1 MLKRKSYLNLWES
14 LSSEKQMIFL
24 SGPRQVGKTTL
35 AKLIAGGYS
44 NKYYFNWDIASNK
57 NLLIKDPA
65 FFQHINR
72 VDSSNPLIILDE
84 IHKYRQWKNYLKG
97 IYDEFKNEYVFLVS
111 GSGRLDTYQKGGDSL
126 AGRYF
131 KFRLFPFTVAELS
144 KENRGFSDFM
154 HTPLKNF
161 DINKAQSTKKIWN
174 SLFNTGGFPEPF
186 VKGTKA
192 FLNKWSLNYYHQI
205 VREDIRDAA
214 DIRRI
219 NSVDLLFSLL
229 PSKVGSP
236 LSINN
241 LARDIQTAFDSV
253 KNWLALFESFY
264 LIFRISPWT
273 QKVSRAIS
281 KEKKLYLFNY
291 TEIQEK
297 GSMFENMVALE
308 LFRAITNWNDYGL
321 GRFTLHFIRNKAKE
335 EVDFLIADNNNPVLL
350 VEAKFSDEAV
360 SKSLLYFQNVLN
372 VPAVQLVNSE
382 NTYRYF
388 KNTAN
393 SCLSFFRSFMIPANL
408 SFCKFICPFISQ
420 KI

>member
-1 MLKRKSYLNLWES
+1 MLKRKSYIDLWES

-35 AKLIAGGYS
+35 AKFIARGYS
-44 NKYYFNWDIASNK
+44 NKYYFNWDIISNK
-57 NLLIKDPA
+57 KLLIKDPA

-72 VDSSNPLIILDE
+72 VDSTKPIVILDE

-131 KFRLFPFTVAELS
+131 KFHLFPFTIAELS
-144 KENRGFSDFM
+144 RENRDFSDFINN
-154 HTPLKNF
+154 PLKNF
-161 DINKAQSTKKIWN
+161 DINKSQSTKKVWN
-174 SLFNTGGFPEPF
+174 ALFNTGGFPEPF

-192 FLNKWSLNYYHQI
+192 FLTRWSLNYYHQI
-205 VREDIRDAA
+205 VREDIRDVS

-241 LARDIQTAFDSV
+241 LAQDIQAAFDSI
-253 KNWLALFESFY
+253 KSWLALFESFY
-264 LIFRISPWT
+264 LIFRLSPWT
-273 QKVSRAIS
+273 RKVSRAIS

-291 TEIQEK
+291 TEIQDK

-308 LFRAITNWNDYGL
+308 LFRAINNWNDYGL
-321 GRFTLHFIRNKAKE
+321 GRFTLHFIRNKEKE
-335 EVDFLIADNNNPVLL
+335 EVDFLIADKNNPVLL

-360 SKSLLYFQNVLN
+360 SKSLLHFQNDLD
-372 VPAVQLVNSE
+372 VPAVQLVNNE

-388 KNTAN
+388 KNGKNNILVVTAHQW
-393 SCLSFFRSFMIPANL
+393 LSSLP
-408 SFCKFICPFISQ
+408 
-420 KI
+420 

>member
-1 MLKRKSYLNLWES
+1 MLKRSLYTDLWES

-35 AKLIAGGYS
+35 AKFIAKSYS
-44 NKYYFNWDIASNK
+44 NKYYFNWDIISNK
-57 NLLIKDPA
+57 KLLIKDPA

-72 VDSSNPLIILDE
+72 VDSTKPIVILDE

-97 IYDEFKNEYVFLVS
+97 IYDEFKDEYVFLVS

-131 KFRLFPFTVAELS
+131 KFRLFPFTIAELS
-144 KENRGFSDFM
+144 RENRDFKEFM
-154 HTPLKNF
+154 DNPLKGF
-161 DINKAQSTKKIWN
+161 DINKKESTKKIWN
-174 SLFNTGGFPEPF
+174 ALFATGGFPEPF

-192 FLNKWSLNYYHQI
+192 FLTKWSLNYYHQI
-205 VREDIRDAA
+205 VREDIRNIS
-214 DIRRI
+214 DIRKI

-229 PSKVGSP
+229 PPKVGSP

-241 LARDIQTAFDSV
+241 LAQDIQTAFDSV
-253 KNWLALFESFY
+253 KSWLALFESFY
-264 LIFRISPWT
+264 LIFRIPPWT
-273 QKVSRAIS
+273 RKISRAIL

-291 TEIQEK
+291 TEIQDK
-297 GSMFENMVALE
+297 GNMFENMIALE
-308 LFRAITNWNDYGL
+308 LFRAISNWNDYGF
-321 GRFTLHFIRNKAKE
+321 GRFTLHFIRNKEKG
-335 EVDFLIADNNNPVLL
+335 EVDFLIADNNNPVVL

-360 SKSLLYFQNVLN
+360 SKNLLRFQNDLG

-388 KNTAN
+388 KNGKNNILVITAHQW
-393 SCLSFFRSFMIPANL
+393 LSSLP
-408 SFCKFICPFISQ
+408 
-420 KI
+420 

>member
-1 MLKRKSYLNLWES
+1 MLKRKLYINLWES

-35 AKLIAGGYS
+35 AKFIARSYS
-44 NKYYFNWDIASNK
+44 NKYYFNWDIISNK
-57 NLLIKDPA
+57 KILIKDPA

-72 VDSSNPLIILDE
+72 VDSTKPIVILDE
-84 IHKYRQWKNYLKG
+84 IHKYKQWKNYLKG
-97 IYDEFKNEYVFLVS
+97 IYDQFKNEYVFLVS

-131 KFRLFPFTVAELS
+131 KFHLFPFTIAELS
-144 KENRGFSDFM
+144 RENRDFSGFINN
-154 HTPLKNF
+154 PLKNF
-161 DINKAQSTKKIWN
+161 DINKSQSTKKIWN
-174 SLFNTGGFPEPF
+174 ALFNTGGFPEPF

-192 FLNKWSLNYYHQI
+192 FLNRWSLNYYHQI
-205 VREDIRDAA
+205 VREDIRDVS

-219 NSVDLLFSLL
+219 NSLDLLFSLL

-241 LARDIQTAFDSV
+241 LAQDTQTAFDSI
-253 KNWLALFESFY
+253 KSWLALFESFY

-273 QKVSRAIS
+273 RKISRAIL

-291 TEIQEK
+291 TEIQDK

-308 LFRAITNWNDYGL
+308 LFRAINNWNDYGF
-321 GRFTLHFIRNKAKE
+321 GRFTLHFIRNKEKE
-335 EVDFLIADNNNPVLL
+335 EVDFLIADNKNPVLL

-360 SKSLLYFQNVLN
+360 SKSLLRFQNDLGI
-372 VPAVQLVNSE
+372 PAVQLVNNE
-382 NTYRYF
+382 NIYRYF
-388 KNTAN
+388 KNGKNNILVVTAHQW
-393 SCLSFFRSFMIPANL
+393 LSSLP
-408 SFCKFICPFISQ
+408 
-420 KI
+420 

>member
-1 MLKRKSYLNLWES
+1 MLKRKLYINLWES

-35 AKLIAGGYS
+35 AKFIAGSYS
-44 NKYYFNWDIASNK
+44 NKYYFNWDIISNK
-57 NLLIKDPA
+57 KLLIKDPA

-72 VDSSNPLIILDE
+72 VDSTKPIVILDE

-131 KFRLFPFTVAELS
+131 KFHLFPFTIAELS
-144 KENRGFSDFM
+144 RENRDFSDFINN
-154 HTPLKNF
+154 PLKNF
-161 DINKAQSTKKIWN
+161 DINKSQSTKKVWN
-174 SLFNTGGFPEPF
+174 ALFNTGGFPEPF

-192 FLNKWSLNYYHQI
+192 FLTRWSLNYYHQI
-205 VREDIRDAA
+205 VREDIRDVS

-241 LARDIQTAFDSV
+241 LAQDIQAAFDSI
-253 KNWLALFESFY
+253 KSWLALFESFY
-264 LIFRISPWT
+264 LIFRLSPWT
-273 QKVSRAIS
+273 RKVSRAIS

-291 TEIQEK
+291 TEIQDK

-308 LFRAITNWNDYGL
+308 LFRAINNWNDYGL
-321 GRFTLHFIRNKAKE
+321 GRFTLHFIRNKEKE
-335 EVDFLIADNNNPVLL
+335 EVDFLIADKNNPVLL

-360 SKSLLYFQNVLN
+360 SKSLLHFQNDLD
-372 VPAVQLVNSE
+372 VPAVQLVNNE

-388 KNTAN
+388 KNGKNNILVVTAHQW
-393 SCLSFFRSFMIPANL
+393 LSSLP
-408 SFCKFICPFISQ
+408 
-420 KI
+420 